1 MIKKIS
7 GQIVDVVAG
16 KIFPGEVVFEGKEKG
31 GRKFDVKSLKVQS
44 SKFKENIGKIIEIRR
59 LEKAD
64 DVLIM
69 PGFVD
74 AHIHIESSMLVP
86 SRFAEMAVVHGTVAT
101 VSDPHEIANVLG
113 RDGIEYM
120 VKDGK
125 RVPFKF
131 FWTAPACV
139 PATEFETSGHK
150 ITAEQIQKMLA
161 QSNFVGLSEVMNFP
175 AVIRNDEETLKKIGA
190 AKKYQKPID
199 GHAPLLS
206 GADLKKYIA
215 AGISTDHEC
224 ITAKEAL
231 EKLKLGMKIWIREGS
246 AAKNLDKLLPI
257 IKDNP
262 DKCGLCSDDLHPN
275 DLNKG
280 HINLLVKRLLAA
292 EIDPILALRMANLNI
307 VQHYKLPVGLLQAG
321 DPADFIVVNNFSD
334 LSILQTWIKG
344 QLVAKDGQS
353 LIKPQPR
360 RIKNNFKAKFKK
372 LGNMQIKYQ
381 VSGIKSQEN
390 GDSTK
395 TQDLATSTCTVNVIE
410 AIDGQLVTKKSS
422 AKLAIDERGN
432 VLPDVAQDI
441 LKIVVADRY
450 GKNNIQVAFIKN
462 FGLKTGAI
470 AASIAHDSHNI
481 IAVGTNDTDLVAAIN
496 EIIKIR
502 GGILVINR
510 KKLNNRLNLNIAGL
524 MSTRHGRVVAKKY
537 KRLKKNVKKMGSNLI
552 DPFMTMSFM
561 ALPVIPELK
570 ITDRGLFDANQWKY
584 INLF

>member
-1 MIKKIS
+1 M
-7 GQIVDVVAG
+7 DVVAG
-16 KIFPGEVVFEGKEKG
+16 EIFPGEIVFEESEKG

-44 SKFKENIGKIIEIRR
+44 SKFKEKIGEIIEIHK

-64 DVLIM
+64 DILIM

-139 PATEFETSGHK
+139 PATEFETSGYK
-150 ITAEQIQKMLA
+150 IATEQIQKMLA

-175 AVIRNDEETLKKIGA
+175 AVIQDDEETMKKIGA

-224 ITAKEAL
+224 LTAKEAL
-231 EKLKLGMKIWIREGS
+231 EKIKLGMKIWIREGS
-246 AAKNLDKLLPI
+246 AAKNLAELMPI

-262 DKCGLCSDDLHPN
+262 NMCGLCSDDLHPD

-280 HINLLVKRLLAA
+280 HINLLVKRLLANN
-292 EIDPILALRMANLNI
+292 IDPIIALRLANLNI
-307 VQHYKLPVGLLQAG
+307 IKHYNLPVGLLQTG
-321 DPADFIVVNNFSD
+321 DPADFIVVDNLKDFN
-334 LSILQTWIKG
+334 ILQTWIKG

-360 RIKNNFKAKFKK
+360 RIKNNFKTKFKK
-372 LGNMQIKYQ
+372 LGDIRIKYQ
-381 VSGIKSQEN
+381 EN
-390 GDSTK
+390 GNSTK
-395 TQDLATSTCTVNVIE
+395 TQNLTPNTCAVNVIE
-410 AIDGQLVTKKSS
+410 AIDGQLVTRKSS

-432 VLPDVAQDI
+432 VLPDVTQDI

-450 GKNNIQVAFIKN
+450 GKNNVQVGFIKN

-481 IAVGTNDTDLVAAIN
+481 IAVGTNDTDLVAAVN

-502 GGILVINR
+502 GGVLVINK

-524 MSTRHGRVVAKKY
+524 MSTRHGKVVGKKY

-570 ITDRGLFDANQWKY
+570 ITDRGLFDAYQWRH
-584 INLF
+584 INLFLD